1 MSEQEKLKEQI
12 KRRLHSYI
20 DRRYECQQL
29 EQQLQQLEA
38 TITAPRGQAMDGMPK
53 GPGGGDAMAAVVAEL
68 IGLQEKYTTKLKQLL
83 AAQKEVE
90 ELIDSL
96 EDTVERQVM
105 RCRYIEGKVWEE
117 VCVVMNYSWKQTH
130 RYHSRALNKLV
141 EAEMAHS
148 CDCANCIAGSCE

>member
-12 KRRLHSYI
+12 KHRLHAYN
-20 DRRYECQQL
+20 DRKHELKQLKQQL
-29 EQQLQQLEA
+29 DQLEA
-38 TITAPRGQAMDGMPK
+38 NITAPRGQAMDGMPK
-53 GPGGGDAMAAVVAEL
+53 GSGGGDAMAAVVAEL
-68 IGLQEKYTTKLKQLL
+68 VGLKEKYQAKMQQLL

-90 ELIDSL
+90 EIIDGL

-117 VCVVMNYSWKQTH
+117 VCVELNYSWKQTH
-130 RYHSRALNKLV
+130 RYHSRALDKLV
-141 EAEMAHS
+141 EAEMAHG

>member
-12 KRRLHSYI
+12 KRRLHAYN
-20 DRRYECQQL
+20 DRSHELKQL
-29 EQQLQQLEA
+29 EQQLEQLEA
-38 TITAPRGQAMDGMPK
+38 VITAPRGQVMDGMPK
-53 GPGGGDAMAAVVAEL
+53 SPGGGDAMAAVVAEL
-68 IGLQEKYTTKLKQLL
+68 IGLKEKYQTKMQQLL

-96 EDTVERQVM
+96 EDTIERQVM

-148 CDCANCIAGSCE
+148 CE